1 MLQQPLW
8 LEKIKYQFKRI
19 SGWVL
24 LGLILVNLWAL
35 FLEISN
41 SKRGTQFNQNV
52 EHKLN
57 ERVNKFENDI
67 KAKLEQLRSE
77 KINDDQNIS
86 QINQKLS
93 NLQNAINNFPKQDNA
108 ELSQEVSNLTISNKR
123 ISSNLN
129 VLQTKVKKLETNI
142 KPIYVS
148 QSALPFRVI
157 GIDIWNGI
165 PKLTVKMRND
175 HSLMAVNDNI
185 AGWTVTSISP
195 DEAFTILKN
204 KNGQFV
210 KVNF

>member
-8 LEKIKYQFKRI
+8 FERVKQQFKKI
-19 SGWVL
+19 SAWAL
-24 LGLILVNLWAL
+24 LGLIMVNLWAI

-41 SKRGTQFNQNV
+41 SKKGTQFNQNV

-67 KAKLEQLRSE
+67 KAELEQFKSE
-77 KINDDQNIS
+77 KINDDQN
-86 QINQKLS
+86 INQKLS
-93 NLQNAINNFPKQDNA
+93 NLQNAINNFHKQDNT
-108 ELSQEVSNLTISNKR
+108 ELSQEVSNLISSNKR
-123 ISSNLN
+123 VLFNLN
-129 VLQTKVKKLETNI
+129 LLQEKVKELETNT
-142 KPIYVS
+142 KPIYVP
-148 QSALPFRVI
+148 QSALPFRVV

-165 PKLTVKMRND
+165 PKITVKMRND
-175 HSLMAVNDNI
+175 HSLMAVNDSI
-185 AGWTVTSISP
+185 AGWTVTSISA